1 MIENVETADLD
12 NVSQLIT
19 ESTVRDFQRDGHICV
34 RGLTTLEEIESYRP
48 FLQDTAEKGVYEK
61 RPLNERDTYGK
72 AFLQIHNLWQRNEIC
87 KKFVYAKRFAHA
99 AATLLDVES
108 VHLYHDQALF
118 KEPNGGYTPWH
129 QDQTYWPLEK
139 GSTVTMWLPLENIT
153 DEVGSMY
160 FVSGS
165 HEIGDIQAGI
175 ISDDSHAAIQQWIH
189 KNKQPVKTY
198 GGMEVGDVTFHAG
211 FTLHSAGSNDSNS
224 VRPVMT
230 IIYVAA
236 GTRILEPTPEQEFD
250 LQLWLGGRK
259 PGEKV
264 GSEQNPILYP

>member
-19 ESTVRDFQRDGHICV
+19 ESTVRDFQRDGHVCI
-34 RGLTTLEEIESYRP
+34 RGLTTLEEIESYWP
-48 FLQDTAEKGVYEK
+48 FLQDTAKKGVYEK

-99 AATLLDVES
+99 AATLLGVKS

-118 KEPNGGYTPWH
+118 KEPKGGHTPWH

-139 GSTVTMWLPLENIT
+139 GSTVTMWLPLQNIT
-153 DEVGSMY
+153 EEVGSMH

-165 HEIGDIQAGI
+165 HEMGDISAGV
-175 ISDDSHAAIQQWIH
+175 ISDESHEAIH
-189 KNKQPVKTY
+189 KWIEDNGKVTKTY
-198 GGMEVGDVTFHAG
+198 GAMQVGDVTFHAG
-211 FTLHSAGSNDSNS
+211 FTLHSAGPNKTDN

-230 IIYVAA
+230 VIYVAE
-236 GTRILEPTPEQEFD
+236 GTRILEPTPQQKFD
-250 LQLWLGGRK
+250 LQFWLGGKK

-264 GSEQNPILYP
+264 GSHQNPVLYP